1 MPDLIDKV
9 RRNLKLLRS
18 QIFPLETKWFP
29 NPADR
34 VVADGKIWALR
45 PLFEMQSNTIEHSF
59 PHEKAAII
67 DWILSDSIGDIYRA
81 MCEIHPNYGYV
92 MEKWTRV
99 MKYVTRPPLSGLQS
113 GDWDEIREQLM
124 EPTYKLRRDKWL
136 YDLAALRDATV
147 KAAMDSE
154 KRRAVMIATLDLQKA
169 TVYWFESL
177 DPNNPPLIERDHLTG
192 AIGDYFPRFWQE

>member
-1 MPDLIDKV
+1 M
-9 RRNLKLLRS
+9 RRNLELLRS
-18 QIFPLETKWFP
+18 QIFPVETKWSP
-29 NPADR
+29 KAADR

-81 MCEIHPNYGYV
+81 MCEIHPHYGYV

-99 MKYVTRPPLSGLQS
+99 TKYVTRPPLSGLQS

-124 EPTYKLRRDKWL
+124 GGL
-136 YDLAALRDATV
+136 
-147 KAAMDSE
+147 
-154 KRRAVMIATLDLQKA
+154 TLQNKKGE
-169 TVYWFESL
+169 FIK
-177 DPNNPPLIERDHLTG
+177 PK
-192 AIGDYFPRFWQE
+192 F